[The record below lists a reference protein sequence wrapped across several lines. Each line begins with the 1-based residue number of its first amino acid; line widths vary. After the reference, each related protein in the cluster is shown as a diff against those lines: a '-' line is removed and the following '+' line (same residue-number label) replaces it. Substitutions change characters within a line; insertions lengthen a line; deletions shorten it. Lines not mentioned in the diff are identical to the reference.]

1 MSTPWTSTRDM
12 ITLKLNTE
20 PFNFAFFLENQNGS
34 AKTAK
39 GGLKNQN
46 TSTKDVAFD
55 IQSSFYINDSF
66 FVFQN
71 RNELHNAVGAL
82 NNPFLRFGLKM
93 HL

>member
-1 MSTPWTSTRDM
+1 MD
-12 ITLKLNTE
+12 I
-20 PFNFAFFLENQNGS
+20 NQGHDYSKTQYRAIQLCILPGKPKWFSQNSKRG
-34 AKTAK
+34 AKK
-39 GGLKNQN
+39 PKHLH
-46 TSTKDVAFD
+46 KDVTFD

-93 HL
+93 DL